1 MEKYITSDRIANA
14 IRMLGDSEFEFFV
27 VLEGKIDQKIYPKCF
42 KKSKTNVQCGFGY
55 ANVVGAIEILEKE
68 DQKNVIGL
76 IDSDF
81 KNLLNENNESDQI
94 FLTDYHDIE
103 SIIINSGSLNVFFDM
118 FLKDSK
124 SIRKV
129 VGEITI
135 LEYVYSIAKV
145 IGILRLINYVEEDKF
160 GMRFRDKDDFI
171 NYSKMINVFEEKI
184 IDLVLDFSNRK
195 NTNFIL
201 TSKKEIMEKYE
212 EHSREKYDELQLVNG
227 HDLMNLL
234 KEVVNKILKKDN
246 SKLIFRETVDFELI
260 LCMYFVASNKF
271 KETKM
276 YKEIE
281 GYMIANSLD
290 TLLVS

>member
-1 MEKYITSDRIANA
+1 MEKYITPDRIANA
-14 IRMLGDSEFEFFV
+14 IRMLEDSEFEFFV
-27 VLEGKIDQKIYPKCF
+27 ILEGKIDQKIYPKCF
-42 KKSKTNVQCGFGY
+42 KESKTNVQCGFGY
-55 ANVVGAIEILEKE
+55 ENVVGAIEILEKE
-68 DQKNVIGL
+68 GQKNVIGL

-81 KNLLNENNESDQI
+81 KNLLNEDKKSNQV

-103 SIIINSGSLNVFFDM
+103 SIIINSESLNEFFGM

-124 SIRKV
+124 SIKKV

-160 GMRFRDKDDFI
+160 GMRFRVKDDFI
-171 NYSKMINVFEEKI
+171 NYSKMINVLEEKI

-195 NTNFIL
+195 NTDFTLAN
-201 TSKKEIMEKYE
+201 KKEIMKKYE
-212 EHSREKYDELQLVNG
+212 EHSKQSYDELQLVNG

-234 KEVVNKILKKDN
+234 KEVVNKILKKDS
-246 SKLIFRETVDFELI
+246 SKLIFRETVDFERT
-260 LCMYFVASNKF
+260 LCMDFVASNKF

-281 GYMIANSLD
+281 VYMIDNSLD
-290 TLLVS
+290 NLLVS